1 MDEDQLIIFL
11 KAPRPGAVK
20 TRLAKAIG
28 APAAGVAYRQLV
40 ETLLN
45 QLQGIDGVELC
56 FTPDDAADE
65 VQHWLKEGWSSGPQ
79 GDGDLGQRLQFAF
92 ERAFQAGAKRVAIIG
107 SDCPAVRVE
116 DIREAWGA
124 LQTHDVVLGP
134 ATDGGYWLIGLRRPQ
149 PSLFRDIHWSTKD
162 VFAQTM
168 RRVQHAGLRVELL
181 RELADV
187 DTDREWRAFL
197 AAEKRDGLGV

>member
-1 MDEDQLIIFL
+1 MDEDQLIVFL

-65 VQHWLKEGWSSGPQ
+65 VQHWLKEGWSNTRVCGLNCCGSWPTWTPTVN
-79 GDGDLGQRLQFAF
+79 
-92 ERAFQAGAKRVAIIG
+92 GAPF
-107 SDCPAVRVE
+107 S
-116 DIREAWGA
+116 
-124 LQTHDVVLGP
+124 
-134 ATDGGYWLIGLRRPQ
+134 LRRNGM
-149 PSLFRDIHWSTKD
+149 D
-162 VFAQTM
+162 
-168 RRVQHAGLRVELL
+168 
-181 RELADV
+181 
-187 DTDREWRAFL
+187 
-197 AAEKRDGLGV
+197 